1 MFERIIEVL
10 TIVIPLIPIIFQL
23 FALLTAKT
31 HNQRIKNLSERAQ
44 IIVGALEKETN
55 LTNVDKKMKALSKLA
70 KYASEVGIKVT
81 ADQLN
86 DYIESSIDIVRAI
99 NK

>member
-10 TIVIPLIPIIFQL
+10 TIVIPLLPIIFQL

-55 LTNVDKKMKALSKLA
+55 LTNVDKKMKALNKLA